1 MWVPSLGR
9 EDSLEEK
16 MTTCN
21 SILAW
26 EIPWTEES
34 GKLQSMGSYRVR
46 HDWSI
51 LARRQRIENQRY
63 YFANKGPYNQS
74 YGFSSSHVWMWELDH
89 KEGWVLKNCVL
100 DYKIKLIHPKGNQP
114 WIFTGRTDAEAETPK
129 LWPLMWR
136 ANSLE
141 KTLMLG
147 KIKGRRKGQ
156 QRMRWLDDITNSMD
170 MSSFIF

>member
-1 MWVPSLGR
+1 MWVPSLGQ
-9 EDSLEEK
+9 EDSLEKK

-89 KEGWVLKNCVL
+89 EEGWTPINECFWIVVLLRCESLGLSKSPLQLHVSEASVL
-100 DYKIKLIHPKGNQP
+100 WCSAVYGSTLTAIHDY
-114 WIFTGRTDAEAETPK
+114 W
-129 LWPLMWR
+129 
-136 ANSLE
+136 
-141 KTLMLG
+141 KTIALTLQTFVRQSN
-147 KIKGRRKGQ
+147 I
-156 QRMRWLDDITNSMD
+156 SA
-170 MSSFIF
+170 F